1 MKTIFAAIL
10 GLVDLLCVCL
20 IYYRLFTSHSP
31 GNAFLSI
38 LLPMAIAFAAA
49 FLIGRLAP
57 ENAREDDTRPVSPT
71 LRHRDA

>member
-31 GNAFLSI
+31 GNVILSI
-38 LLPMAIAFAAA
+38 LLPTAIAFAAA

-57 ENAREDDTRPVSPT
+57 ENPRENDIRSASPT